1 MALLFQREL
10 GLKATLLLLQGDGDF
25 VALSVE
31 EDLKLGD
38 VFHLLLKLLQ
48 LALEVLLVL
57 IEQFSVPL
65 VVFIVLVELF
75 LFPGELLLEA
85 VLFVDLALVL
95 RPG

>member
-48 LALEVLLVL
+48 LALEVLLIFLQQLCLAHVVL
-57 IEQFSVPL
+57 I
-65 VVFIVLVELF
+65 
-75 LFPGELLLEA
+75 
-85 VLFVDLALVL
+85 VLF
-95 RPG
+95 